1 MEPSL
6 YCVGENEHSMKTKLP
21 ISLILIVVLASLADP
36 SGPAYAADAPQSGK
50 VYELRVYHAN
60 PGKLDA
66 LHARF
71 RDHTCVLFKKHG
83 MEIVGFWTPAEG
95 PDAKNTDAKNTLYY
109 ILAFP
114 NIEAQKKSW
123 QEFRSDPEWV
133 KVKADSE
140 KDGALVSK
148 VDSTNLN
155 ATDYSPMR

>member
-1 MEPSL
+1 
-6 YCVGENEHSMKTKLP
+6 MKTKVH
-21 ISLILIVVLASLADP
+21 ISLIISVVLASIGALIA
-36 SGPAYAADAPQSGK
+36 PASAAEAPESGK

-83 MEIVGFWTPAEG
+83 MELVGFWTPAQGE
-95 PDAKNTDAKNTLYY
+95 DAKNTLYY

-114 NIEAQKKSW
+114 SIEAQKKAW
-123 QEFRSDPEWV
+123 QEFRGDPEWI

-140 KDGALVSK
+140 KEGTLVNK
-148 VDSTNLN
+148 VDSTNLK
-155 ATDYSPMR
+155 ATDYSPLR

>member
-1 MEPSL
+1 MGWRS
-6 YCVGENEHSMKTKLP
+6 S
-21 ISLILIVVLASLADP
+21 ASGRP
-36 SGPAYAADAPQSGK
+36 
-50 VYELRVYHAN
+50 
-60 PGKLDA
+60 
-66 LHARF
+66 
-71 RDHTCVLFKKHG
+71 
-83 MEIVGFWTPAEG
+83 EG

-114 NIEAQKKSW
+114 NVEAQKKSW

-155 ATDYSPMR
+155 ATDYSPLGELLSVVFG